1 MVFLCSYNIGLSNMK
16 WPLRYGC
23 NPSGCMD
30 EWVGA
35 WMDAMM
41 DGRVSAHGAIDAW
54 RDGWMCACMDALMEV
69 FVYSVDSPGE
79 GVGFGWMGEWVG

>member
-1 MVFLCSYNIGLSNMK
+1 
-16 WPLRYGC
+16 
-23 NPSGCMD
+23 
-30 EWVGA
+30 
-35 WMDAMM
+35 MDAMM

-79 GVGFGWMGEWVG
+79 GVGGWMDG